1 MSHINFDFLTES
13 FLFGYGLEDN
23 FSALSD
29 YELEKELNRYREYVI
44 SNMGEICREI
54 IFDSR
59 KIAVTIESFSERPR
73 EELLKQLALYVDV
86 VTISDPLFELTE
98 KKSNSTKVM
107 AEYYG
112 MNSDN
117 TIDREQL
124 VAALK
129 YMKESTI
136 LVVCNYVK
144 YIPISY
150 LHKAPMNVPITYD
163 ANNYSKSLPQPIMDF
178 LKKNV
183 QVHNTVRMDGGLR
196 VELDKPLTRGTGLFI
211 HFPDCGFRNGEIVQY
226 QESEVVDF
234 DENTRKATFRF
245 FTPDNISQDTF
256 NIWLDQSVNKAC
268 LHMYDE
274 TFQEVYLASRL
285 NTMYLTQ
292 STLKAQL
299 LSKEMGKQSVDSQIA
314 NMALRLD
321 VPVLENSK
329 ITDIISIRNDYGE
342 SFANFRTELGEKLL
356 HLSNIKDNEQLENEL
371 QEVTYAINETYI
383 NQINRETRS
392 IIRSLGIETTIATGS
407 LLTNSMMSGNNMLS
421 LIAASVAAI
430 GGIKDT
436 VKLFGDV
443 RERPGYF
450 LWKLNKENKQNKR

>member
-107 AEYYG
+107 A
-112 MNSDN
+112 
-117 TIDREQL
+117 
-124 VAALK
+124 
-129 YMKESTI
+129 
-136 LVVCNYVK
+136 VVCNYVK

-150 LHKAPMNVPITYD
+150 LHEAPMNVPITYD

-245 FTPDNISQDTF
+245 FTPDNILQDTF

-329 ITDIISIRNDYGE
+329 ITDIIRNDYGE

-407 LLTNSMMSGNNMLS
+407 LLTNSMMSGNNM
-421 LIAASVAAI
+421 
-430 GGIKDT
+430 
-436 VKLFGDV
+436 F
-443 RERPGYF
+443 
-450 LWKLNKENKQNKR
+450 KLNCGVSSCNWWNKRHSQVIW